1 MCLYSGVRVDGDDE
15 YVWTVGEIGRMCGT
29 RGLSIGMGIGM
40 RIGMGIGIG
49 IGIWIG
55 IGIGIRIGVGMWR
68 GERHGCRQRG
78 AGVLDRDVD
87 IDR

>member
-1 MCLYSGVRVDGDDE
+1 MDSGGDWED
-15 YVWTVGEIGRMCGT
+15 VWDTGAEHWH
-29 RGLSIGMGIGM
+29 GIEM

-49 IGIWIG
+49 IGIGIWIG
-55 IGIGIRIGVGMWR
+55 TGIWIGIRIGVGMWR